1 MTKGSLI
8 MDLLIID
15 ENEAKLCSKPGQ
27 TKLVSQVTPE
37 DISLALEYLL
47 ESDQVGIASDE
58 DESKI
63 TNPAQK
69 IIFQQLRTSFKEIL
83 DSRETILGEIDAAFH
98 DAEDKYLGSKSQ
110 E

>member
-8 MDLLIID
+8 MDLLVID
-15 ENEAKLCSKPGQ
+15 GNEAKFCGKTGQ

-37 DISLALEYLL
+37 DISLALECLL
-47 ESDQVGIASDE
+47 ENDQVGIAADE
-58 DESKI
+58 DENKI

-69 IIFQQLRTSFKEIL
+69 IFFQQLRTSFKEIL
-83 DSRETILGEIDAAFH
+83 DSRETILGEIDATFH
-98 DAEDKYLGSKSQ
+98 DAEEKYLGSKSQ